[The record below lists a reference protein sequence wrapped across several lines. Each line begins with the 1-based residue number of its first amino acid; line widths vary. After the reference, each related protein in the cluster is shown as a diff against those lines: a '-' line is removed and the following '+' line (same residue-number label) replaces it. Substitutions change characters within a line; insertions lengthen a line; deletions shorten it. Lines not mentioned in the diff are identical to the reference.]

1 MGYFL
6 TRQRDF
12 NDDKLYVEICCL
24 GPKKAGLDILTA
36 RYQGEG
42 KNLVSPKD
50 AVEIAERIYKQ
61 WQLDYHDEAKRLRII
76 IDEKTTRIFE
86 FDAKGIA
93 AAKTWADKTLATMTK
108 CKHCGKPIGHSK
120 TLYETEDIPNAA
132 FCGEICL
139 SIKYRDMFGVEP
151 PKINT
156 KSKKRVVI

>member
-12 NDDKLYVEICCL
+12 NDNCLYIEISSM
-24 GPKKAGLDILTA
+24 GPKKAGVDILTT
-36 RYQGEG
+36 RYPGEG

-50 AVEIAERIYKQ
+50 AVDVAERIYKQ
-61 WQLDYHDEAKRLRII
+61 WEKEYWDEKKQLRIL

-108 CKHCGKPIGHSK
+108 CKHCSRPIGK
-120 TLYETEDIPNAA
+120 NKAIYEIDALPNAV
-132 FCGEICL
+132 FCDEVCL
-139 SIKYRDMFGVEP
+139 STKYRDMFGTEP
-151 PKINT
+151 LKINA
-156 KSKKRVVI
+156 KGKKVRI